1 MRIMNLGGR
10 LALVVGDSAVDVERA
25 SSGRF
30 GPDPQ
35 AVYDVWPEFQAWAA
49 SADTR
54 GATPFDADRVGPPVP
69 RPPQVFGIG
78 LNYKEH
84 AIEAGLDLPTQPMV
98 FTKFPACVTG
108 PNATVTLTD
117 GNVDWEAELVA
128 VIGRR
133 AERVSEADAWDHV
146 AGLTLGQDISDRA
159 LQFAT
164 PHPPQFSLGKSC
176 AGFAPIGPVLVTR
189 DEFPD
194 PDDVAIACT
203 LNGELVQEGRTSDL
217 IFSIPQVIA
226 YLSNLLPLLPGDLI
240 FTGTPS
246 GIGAT
251 REPPRFLGPD
261 DELGTSAERIGEMR
275 NRFAPR

>member
-1 MRIMNLGGR
+1 MRIMNIDGR
-10 LALVVGDSAVDVERA
+10 LVLVAVDGVVDVEQA

-30 GPDPQ
+30 SSDPQ
-35 AVYDVWPEFQAWAA
+35 AVYGVWPEFRAWAG
-49 SADTR
+49 SADLS
-54 GATPFDADRVGPPVP
+54 GATPVGDAEIGPPVP
-69 RPPQVFGIG
+69 LPPQVFGIG
-78 LNYKEH
+78 LNYREH
-84 AIEAGLDLPTQPMV
+84 AIEAGLELPDQPMV
-98 FTKFPACVTG
+98 FTKFPASVTG
-108 PNATVTLTD
+108 PNDTIALTD

-133 AERVSEADAWDHV
+133 AERVSEAEAWEHV
-146 AGLTLGQDISDRA
+146 AGLTLGQDVSDRT

-164 PHPPQFSLGKSC
+164 PHPPQFNLGKSC
-176 AGFAPIGPVLVTR
+176 AGFAPIGPVLVTP
-189 DEFPD
+189 DEFQD
-194 PDDVAIACT
+194 PDDVAIVCT
-203 LNGELVQEGRTSDL
+203 LNGEIVQEGRTADL

-251 REPPRFLGPD
+251 REPPRFLGPG
-261 DELGTSAERIGEMR
+261 DELGTSSELIGAMR